1 MNTALGFLFYRLS
14 GRRFVRWLNSLRHPG
29 RLLGLVSCVAGFG
42 LLFRFRD
49 ADFVQEL
56 VKSTPMGLVIALAG
70 FVSLIRGLMQ
80 KGIPFDP
87 PDMEYLCCGP
97 FSHRAVLF
105 YRLLPS
111 YLSAVF
117 FAILI
122 YCLLGDGVRN
132 PLLTSACVFLAH
144 LLSIHLTIKVS
155 LYAGSL
161 SQSTLGKLRRA
172 LWAVGLVGIY
182 LVIRTGVKGDGAPVS
197 DHSSLRNIVAE
208 SGLWLTMDPS
218 VLTRAIL
225 ERPAD
230 SSLLLSALLIPTSS
244 LVLIGAG
251 FLLGSLVLW
260 SASLLMAPQLALYE
274 PSLRRPDGHEVRVFR
289 KGESKTSSRLG
300 LSARVVEWLVVRG
313 FFNGA
318 LSVVWKNLLCAR
330 RSLPSLLVALAYTL
344 VVVVPWLLLV
354 LVMGQAGSYDEWAV
368 NGAIPLTLA
377 ALPLLLQTA
386 LPFDFRLDGPRLA
399 ELKNLPFSSFQAV
412 ISVIAVPTLLCVG
425 FQVFGLA
432 LLVPFT
438 PFSLG
443 TLIAM
448 VFGFPAV
455 AVGVNVVWNLQ
466 YLLFAVR
473 KTSGVSKPEKR
484 STFGALF
491 VLGLAFGVFF
501 PSCWLLHQLVMEYGM
516 PGPVAA
522 LISVSIQWVIDGF
535 LLWGLAR
542 VYSMVREVR
551 QEVRA

>member
-1 MNTALGFLFYRLS
+1 MNTALGFLFVRLS
-14 GRRFVRWLNSLRHPG
+14 GRRFVSWLNSMRHPG
-29 RLLGLVSCVAGFG
+29 RFLGTVACAVDFG
-42 LLFRFRD
+42 LLFRYRD
-49 ADFVQEL
+49 AEFVREL
-56 VKSTPMGLVIALAG
+56 VESTPLSVVIGLAV
-70 FVSLIRGLMQ
+70 FVSLIRGLLQ

-87 PDMEYLCCGP
+87 ADMEYLCTGP

-111 YLSAVF
+111 YLSAVC
-117 FAILI
+117 FAILV
-122 YCLLGDGVRN
+122 YCWLGNGYRN
-132 PLLTSACVFLAH
+132 PLLTSGCVFLAH

-161 SQSTLGKLRRA
+161 SESTLGKLRRT
-172 LWAVGLVGIY
+172 LWAIGLVGIY
-182 LVIRTGVKGDGAPVS
+182 LVIRSEVKGDGARVS
-197 DHSSLRNIVAE
+197 DYSSLRNIVAE

-225 ERPAD
+225 DRPAD
-230 SSLLLSALLIPTSS
+230 SPLLLSTLAIPTSS
-244 LVLIGAG
+244 LVLVGAVL
-251 FLLGSLVLW
+251 LLGSLVLW
-260 SASLLMAPQLALYE
+260 SSSLLMVPQLALYE
-274 PSLRRPDGHEVRVFR
+274 PSLRRPDGNEVSLRR
-289 KGESKTSSRLG
+289 GRESNSSRLG
-300 LSARVVEWLVVRG
+300 WSTRVIESLVVRG
-313 FFNGA
+313 CFNGV

-330 RSLPSLLVALAYTL
+330 RSLSSLLVALAYTL

-354 LVMGQAGSYDEWAV
+354 LVMRQAQSYDDWAV

-399 ELKNLPFSSFQAV
+399 ELKNLPFSSFQVV

-425 FQVFGLA
+425 FQVLSLA
-432 LLVPFT
+432 LLLPFT

-448 VFGFPAV
+448 LLGFPAV
-455 AVGVNVVWNLQ
+455 AVGVNAVWNLQ
-466 YLLFAVR
+466 YLLFAV
-473 KTSGVSKPEKR
+473 KQTSGVGKPEKR

-501 PSCWLLHQLVMEYGM
+501 PSCWLLHQLVIEYGM
-516 PGPVAA
+516 PGPMAA

-551 QEVRA
+551 

>member
-1 MNTALGFLFYRLS
+1 MNTALGFLFFRLS
-14 GRRFVRWLNSLRHPG
+14 GRRFVRWLESLRHPG
-29 RLLGLVSCVAGFG
+29 RLLGTVACVLGFG
-42 LLFRFRD
+42 VLFRYRD

-56 VKSTPMGLVIALAG
+56 VESTPLGLVIGLAV
-70 FVSLIRGLMQ
+70 FISLIRGLLQ
-80 KGIPFDP
+80 KGIPFDL

-111 YLSAVF
+111 YLSAVC
-117 FAILI
+117 FAVLI
-122 YCLLGDGVRN
+122 YCLLGDGLQN
-132 PLLTSACVFLAH
+132 PLLTSVCAFFAH
-144 LLSIHLTIKVS
+144 MLSIHLTIKVS

-161 SQSTLGKLRRA
+161 SESTLGKLRRA
-172 LWAVGLVGIY
+172 LWAVGLVGIF
-182 LVIRTGVKGDGAPVS
+182 LVIRLEVKGEGAS
-197 DHSSLRNIVAE
+197 DSEYSSLRSLVAQ

-218 VLTRAIL
+218 VLTRVIL
-225 ERPAD
+225 ERPAN
-230 SSLLLSALLIPTSS
+230 SPILLSALLIPSS
-244 LVLIGAG
+244 SFVLAG
-251 FLLGSLVLW
+251 VGLFLGFLVLW

-274 PSLRRPDGHEVRVFR
+274 PSLKRPDGNEVQVCC
-289 KGESKTSSRLG
+289 EANSNYSLLG
-300 LSARVVEWLVVRG
+300 LSSRVLESSVDRG
-313 FFNGA
+313 CFNGA

-330 RSLPSLLVALAYTL
+330 RSLSSLLVALAYTL

-354 LVMGQAGSYDEWAV
+354 LVMRQAGSYDDWAV

-412 ISVIAVPTLLCVG
+412 TSVIAVPTLLCVG
-425 FQVFGLA
+425 FQVFSLA
-432 LLVPFT
+432 LLLPFT

-443 TLIAM
+443 TLMAM
-448 VFGFPAV
+448 LLGFPAV
-455 AVGVNVVWNLQ
+455 AVGVNAVWNLQ
-466 YLLFAVR
+466 YLLFAT
-473 KTSGVSKPEKR
+473 KHSSGVGKPEKR

-501 PSCWLLHQLVMEYGM
+501 PSCWLLHQLVIEQGM
-516 PGPVAA
+516 SGPMAA
-522 LISVSIQWVIDGF
+522 LISVSIQWLIDGF
-535 LLWGLAR
+535 LLLGLAR

>member
-1 MNTALGFLFYRLS
+1 M
-14 GRRFVRWLNSLRHPG
+14 RWLNSLRHPG
-29 RLLGLVSCVAGFG
+29 RLLGLVACVVGFG
-42 LLFRFRD
+42 LLFRYRD

-56 VKSTPMGLVIALAG
+56 AESTPLGLVVALAV
-70 FVSLIRGLMQ
+70 FVSLIRGLLQ
-80 KGIPFDP
+80 KGVPFDP

-111 YLSAVF
+111 YLSACC
-117 FAILI
+117 FAFLL
-122 YCLLGDGVRN
+122 YCLLGNRVPN
-132 PLLTSACVFLAH
+132 PLLTSVCVFLAH

-161 SQSTLGKLRRA
+161 SESTLGKLRRA
-172 LWAVGLVGIY
+172 LWVVGLVGIY
-182 LVIRTGVKGDGAPVS
+182 LVIRLGTASDGVLVS

-218 VLTRAIL
+218 ILTRAIL
-225 ERPAD
+225 ERPAE
-230 SSLLLSALLIPTSS
+230 SPLLLSALLIPTSS
-244 LVLIGAG
+244 LVLTGVG
-251 FLLGSLVLW
+251 LLLGSFVLW
-260 SASLLMAPQLALYE
+260 SGSILMAPQLALYE
-274 PSLRRPDGHEVRVFR
+274 PSLRRPEGNEAKLLRA
-289 KGESKTSSRLG
+289 GESKTSIRLG
-300 LSARVVEWLVVRG
+300 LSARVMEWLVVRG
-313 FFNGA
+313 CFNGA
-318 LSVVWKNLLCAR
+318 LSVVWKNLICAR

-354 LVMGQAGSYDEWAV
+354 LVMRQAGSFDDWVV

-399 ELKNLPFSSFQAV
+399 EFKNLPFSSFRAV
-412 ISVIAVPTLLCVG
+412 ICVIAVPTLLCFG
-425 FQVFGLA
+425 FQVFSLA
-432 LLVPFT
+432 FLFPFT

-448 VFGFPAV
+448 LLGFPAV
-455 AVGVNVVWNLQ
+455 AVGVNAIWNLQ
-466 YLLFAVR
+466 YLLFAAHQ
-473 KTSGVSKPEKR
+473 TSGVGKPEKR
-484 STFGALF
+484 SVFGSLF

-501 PSCWLLHQLVMEYGM
+501 PSCWLLHRLVIEYGI

-522 LISVSIQWVIDGF
+522 LISVSIQWVINGF
-535 LLWGLAR
+535 LLGGLAR